1 MRSKLYVI
9 HNTTNKIARGEVS
22 LHLNAF
28 ACPSPIKERK
38 WGWIWRVSQGRVP
51 PSKATLRV
59 KELILINRMY
69 HQYSSIYILLPLFI
83 VLNICQTSFIYTLL
97 PMFK

>member
-9 HNTTNKIARGEVS
+9 HNTTDKVARDEVS

-38 WGWIWRVSQGRVP
+38 
-51 PSKATLRV
+51 
-59 KELILINRMY
+59 
-69 HQYSSIYILLPLFI
+69 
-83 VLNICQTSFIYTLL
+83 
-97 PMFK
+97 